1 MKTFNSLSLATGF
14 VALAFGLLTGISS
27 VSFAQTAAAT
37 APVATAPAPIA
48 ATAQPERGGYK
59 KMLKQ
64 LGLTPAQTA
73 QIKPMMKS
81 QKTQIDA
88 IKANTALTE
97 PQRRQQMRQVRETTL
112 ASVRAV
118 LTPAQQQSLDTYM
131 AQQKVDR
138 KAARTDSQ
146 P

>member
-1 MKTFNSLSLATGF
+1 MKTFNSLSLATGS
-14 VALAFGLLTGISS
+14 VALAFGLLAGISS
-27 VSFAQTAAAT
+27 VGFAQTAAAT
-37 APVATAPAPIA
+37 APVATASAPIA

-131 AQQKVDR
+131 AQQKADR